1 MILLFTLGALVALSL
16 PAVLAGATV
25 TLACAVVLA
34 LVGRK
39 RR

>member
-1 MILLFTLGALVALSL
+1 MIVLFTIGALLALSL
-16 PAVLAGATV
+16 PTVLAGATV

-34 LVGRK
+34 LASSK